1 MGLRRRLA
9 LVESAGEVTRRE
21 PAPAV
26 EASLGVVPEI
36 RSPWSN
42 EPSTLETIVW
52 ADVFGADA
60 ELLPLT
66 RSTAIAVPAV
76 AKARHVICPQIADR
90 PLRAFRG
97 DTQIEDPVWS
107 YRSDDGVSPW
117 HRMTWTADDLLF
129 SGWSLW
135 LARRGARPA
144 GSDTPGP
151 LLGASRVSPARWHF
165 DNAWRVIVDDNPIPP
180 DLAIVIPGPH
190 EGILAIGRRAIRHAA
205 SLMDAAENAAFTPTP
220 TLELHQT
227 GGDPLTDT
235 ERDDLLDIWQTAR
248 TGRRGGV
255 GFTSQN
261 IETKEH
267 GSISEQLLIEGRNA
281 AAVEVARV
289 CGIAAAMIDAT
300 VAKASLNYETTQGRG
315 LEHNEYGIEPYA
327 RAIAAR
333 LSLDD
338 VTPRGTRVAFDISG
352 DLGEVP
358 PTGPTEED

>member
-1 MGLRRRLA
+1 MGLRRALR
-9 LVESAGEVTRRE
+9 LVEADAGAASVPT
-21 PAPAV
+21 V

-42 EPSTLETIVW
+42 NPSQLETIVW

-60 ELLPLT
+60 DLIPLT
-66 RSTAIAVPAV
+66 RASAIAVPSV

-97 DTQIEDPVWS
+97 STQIEDPPWS

-117 HRMTWTADDLLF
+117 HRMTWTADDCLF
-129 SGWSLW
+129 YGWSLW
-135 LARRGARPA
+135 LARRGTDGA
-144 GSDTPGP
+144 
-151 LLGASRVSPARWHF
+151 LLGSSRVSPARWKF
-165 DNAWRVIVDDNPIPP
+165 DQDWRVLVDDKPIPP
-180 DLAIVIPGPH
+180 ELAIVIPGPH
-190 EGILAIGRRAIRHAA
+190 EGILQIGRRGIRHAA
-205 SLMDAAENAAFTPTP
+205 AVLQAAENAAILPSPTF
-220 TLELHQT
+220 ELHQT
-227 GGDPLTDT
+227 AGDPLDDL
-235 ERDDLLDIWQTAR
+235 ERDAMLDAWAAAR
-248 TGRRGGV
+248 QGKRGGV
-255 GFTSQN
+255 AYTSAN

-267 GSISEQLLIEGRNA
+267 KSVADQLLIEGRNA
-281 AAVEVARV
+281 AAVEVARI

-338 VTPRGTRVAFDISG
+338 VTPRGTRVAFDLSG
-352 DLGEVP
+352 DVGELS

>member
-1 MGLRRRLA
+1 MGLRRALRLVDA
-9 LVESAGEVTRRE
+9 DAGVRRD
-21 PAPAV
+21 ATAV

-42 EPSTLETIVW
+42 NPSTLETVVW

-60 ELLPLT
+60 DLLPLT
-66 RSTAIAVPAV
+66 RASAIAVPSV

-97 DTQIEDPVWS
+97 ETRIDDPLWS

-117 HRMTWTADDLLF
+117 HRMTWTADDCLF
-129 SGWSLW
+129 YGWSLW

-144 GSDTPGP
+144 GSDAPGP
-151 LLGASRVSPARWHF
+151 LLGVSRVAPTRWKF
-165 DNAWRVIVDDNPIPP
+165 EEDWTIKVDDEPIPA

-190 EGILAIGRRAIRHAA
+190 EGILQIGRRGIRHAA
-205 SLMDAAENAAFTPTP
+205 AVLQAAENAALLPSPTF
-220 TLELHQT
+220 ELHQT
-227 GGDPLTDT
+227 AGDPMDDT
-235 ERDDLLDIWQTAR
+235 ERDAMLDQWAAAR
-248 TGRRGGV
+248 QGKRGGV
-255 GFTSQN
+255 AYTSSN

-267 GSISEQLLIEGRNA
+267 KSVADQLLIEGRNA
-281 AAVEVARV
+281 AAVEVARI
-289 CGIAAAMIDAT
+289 CGIAAGMIDAT

-338 VTPRGTRVAFDISG
+338 VTARGTRVAFDLSG
-352 DLGEVP
+352 DLGELS